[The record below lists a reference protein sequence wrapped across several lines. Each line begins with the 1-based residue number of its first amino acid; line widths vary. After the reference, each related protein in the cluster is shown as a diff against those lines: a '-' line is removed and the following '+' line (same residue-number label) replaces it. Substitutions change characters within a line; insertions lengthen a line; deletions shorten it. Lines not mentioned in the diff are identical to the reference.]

1 MQQSVAKKFKIGLC
15 QLKTISDKK
24 KNLVRAAQ
32 LVKEAASKGADIIML
47 PEIFNTP
54 YTKKYML

>member
-1 MQQSVAKKFKIGLC
+1 MI
-15 QLKTISDKK
+15 
-24 KNLVRAAQ
+24 
-32 LVKEAASKGADIIML
+32 KEASQNGADVIML